1 MKNFF
6 KAVVFVAISII
17 PLFTLGQQI
26 NRTSWISGDFG
37 VNNTWIL
44 NQNMYGNQ
52 ELPYSPKVGFSGGLG
67 FTYLSYTNGYSTG
80 LRIANLGQSY
90 SGSMAGVNAKRKVN
104 LTYLQLPVMAMHQMS
119 GRFKTTWL
127 EFGPQFM
134 YLLSAHQDF
143 SRNDGRPI
151 VDLQTMSEGHV
162 NVKNRFNPF
171 DVMLK
176 VGLTNMFTSTSKYKL
191 PYRPTEKLI
200 WTLSLDGA
208 IGLTDINQKQ
218 FQTENTHHIYGTS
231 HNFYVGIR
239 IGIMQKVKMPY
250 LFSKNN
256 TDSNF

>member
-1 MKNFF
+1 MKNFI
-6 KAVVFVAISII
+6 KVVILAAIIASPMFVLA
-17 PLFTLGQQI
+17 QQI
-26 NRTSWISGDFG
+26 NRTSWLSGDFG
-37 VNNTWIL
+37 AYNTWIL

-52 ELPYSPKVGFSGGLG
+52 ELPYTVKTGFSGGLG
-67 FTYLSYTNGYSTG
+67 FTYLSYKNGYSMG
-80 LRIANLGQSY
+80 LRVANLGQSY
-90 SGSMAGVNAKRKVN
+90 SGSMAGANAKRKVN
-104 LTYLQLPVMAMHQMS
+104 LTYLQLPVMFMHQLD

-151 VDLQTMSEGHV
+151 VDLHTMSEGHV
-162 NVKNRFNPF
+162 NVTNRFNPF

-208 IGLTDINQKQ
+208 IGLTDINKKQ
-218 FQTENTHHIYGTS
+218 FQIENTHQIYGAS

-239 IGIMQKVKMPY
+239 IGVMQKVKMPY
-250 LFSKNN
+250 LFSK
-256 TDSNF
+256 SNANSGF

>member
-1 MKNFF
+1 MRNLF
-6 KAVVFVAISII
+6 AIVLLATISAS
-17 PLFTLGQQI
+17 PLLTLGQDR
-26 NRTSWISGDFG
+26 NRTSWLSGDFG

-52 ELPYSPKVGFSGGLG
+52 ELPYTVKVGFSGGLG
-67 FTYLSYTNGYSTG
+67 FTYLTYNNGYSAG
-80 LRIANLGQSY
+80 LRVANLGQNY

-104 LTYLQLPVMAMHQMS
+104 ITYLQLPVMVMHNLG

-134 YLLSAHQDF
+134 YRLSAHQDF
-143 SRNDGRPI
+143 SRDDGRPI
-151 VDLQTMSEGHV
+151 VDLATMSEGHV
-162 NVKNRFNPF
+162 DVTSRYKPF
-171 DVMLK
+171 DVMLA

-218 FQTENTHHIYGTS
+218 YQIENTHQIYGSS
-231 HNFYVGIR
+231 HNYYVGIR

-250 LFSKNN
+250 LFSKHNDN
-256 TDSNF
+256 SGF